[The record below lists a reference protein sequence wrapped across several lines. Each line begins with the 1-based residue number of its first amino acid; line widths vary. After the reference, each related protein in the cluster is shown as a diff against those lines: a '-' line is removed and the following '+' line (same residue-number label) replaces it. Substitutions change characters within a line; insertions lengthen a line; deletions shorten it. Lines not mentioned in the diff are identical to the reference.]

1 MERRLSVILVAD
13 AVCYSRVM
21 ELDEAG
27 TLAVIKAH
35 HEDLIDPAIAEQLWF
50 VKRQIIGGGVVAA

>member
-1 MERRLSVILVAD
+1 V
-13 AVCYSRVM
+13 
-21 ELDEAG
+21 G

-50 VKRQIIGGGVVAA
+50 VKRQIIVSVLVVAA